1 MNMLARISLSLPKEK
16 RVLDM
21 EEGRFEG
28 GISRTDNRLNSVY
41 SFVGS
46 YSPLQDT
53 DATKQQKIQ
62 NIRDPAEIYRQS
74 IQNALVT
81 TKDDEN
87 DEAAAVK
94 GTCVSLALEAAH
106 VKGLVY
112 KVPAVHIRSTLAGS
126 SDPLLIVGSFRPQS
140 ETHQLIL
147 RMTLY
152 NATHV
157 DMSGIA

>member
-1 MNMLARISLSLPKEK
+1 MVVSWH
-16 RVLDM
+16 LDM
-21 EEGRFEG
+21 R
-28 GISRTDNRLNSVY
+28 INTIY

-46 YSPLQDT
+46 YSPIQDT
-53 DATKQQKIQ
+53 DATKQRKIQ
-62 NIRDPAEIYRQS
+62 NIHDAAEVYRQS

-81 TKDDEN
+81 THTEES
-87 DEAAAVK
+87 DEAAAMK
-94 GTCVSLALEAAH
+94 GEWRRDEWHVAH
-106 VKGLVY
+106 TKALVY
-112 KVPAVHIRSTLAGS
+112 KTPAVHIRSTLSGG

-152 NATHV
+152 NATHM